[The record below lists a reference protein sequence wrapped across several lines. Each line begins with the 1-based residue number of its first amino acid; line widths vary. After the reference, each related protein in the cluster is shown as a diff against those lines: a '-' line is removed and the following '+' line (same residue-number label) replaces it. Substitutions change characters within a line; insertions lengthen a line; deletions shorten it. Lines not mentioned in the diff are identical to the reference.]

1 MRQRLWPFLILL
13 VILIVVV
20 DFFFEVKSLNE
31 VSGLS
36 QKKILKLL
44 TIWEQV

>member
-31 VSGLS
+31 VSV
-36 QKKILKLL
+36 
-44 TIWEQV
+44 TFPRAVRH